1 MMPNEGYFSSLKSF
15 FLPKSV
21 GETPTY
27 FFIFFLFQT
36 CLNSLPRGVEPKP
49 AGCYPGALTTRLET
63 LWLCVISLREE
74 KVQRARQ
81 KSSPVQTHTTH
92 THLETEISTRLAI
105 QFWPEIVIQFCC
117 ILLERSP
124 FWPLDSSICQIFTL
138 TPISSKNGIS
148 TIFTIHFWPEIVI
161 LSLCMASLAKKQ
173 EATCRKTAAKSSK
186 NQWK

>member
-1 MMPNEGYFSSLKSF
+1 MFWCTGINLHTRRNTLYFVLDFLYNSTIFEFFCLSNWEYAGAVCHFIKRGKGTKGEAEKQPCPNTHNTHPSRNRNFDAPCQYK
-15 FLPKSV
+15 
-21 GETPTY
+21 
-27 FFIFFLFQT
+27 
-36 CLNSLPRGVEPKP
+36 
-49 AGCYPGALTTRLET
+49 
-63 LWLCVISLREE
+63 LC
-74 KVQRARQ
+74 
-81 KSSPVQTHTTH
+81 
-92 THLETEISTRLAI
+92 
-105 QFWPEIVIQFCC
+105 F

-161 LSLCMASLAKKQ
+161 LSLCMAFLAKKQ